1 MNNLFTNYG
10 LSYSDVTQTNVT
22 NNLGKKTTVEGFDD
36 IDYQNVQAQSESTE
50 QEIVIQ
56 VPDETAEPDSV
67 HQYMYVLQDSGE
79 NVMDD
84 SVQNTNLSPKPKVVK
99 KEKDIYDTSEWGILP
114 NIYIGS
120 LTVVGLFVLFRL
132 LHKN

>member
-36 IDYQNVQAQSESTE
+36 IDYQIVQAHTETTE

-56 VPDETAEPDSV
+56 VPDETAEPDGV
-67 HQYMYVLQDSGE
+67 HQYMYVLQDTGDNEPNHSA
-79 NVMDD
+79 
-84 SVQNTNLSPKPKVVK
+84 QNTNPSPNPKVVK

-120 LTVVGLFVLFRL
+120 LTVVGLFILFRI